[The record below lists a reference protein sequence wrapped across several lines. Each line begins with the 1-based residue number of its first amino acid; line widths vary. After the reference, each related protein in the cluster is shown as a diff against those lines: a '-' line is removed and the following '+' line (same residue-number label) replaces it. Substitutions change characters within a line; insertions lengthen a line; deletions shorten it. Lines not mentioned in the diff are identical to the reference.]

1 MGTEDDGG
9 THVGLPTQRLSSILF
24 SAALQKFQPLWTNV
38 LDAVEA
44 GVPAH
49 VVAEQLFMA
58 TLFHANQAQF
68 VIELD
73 SSESDMRAALRQRVF
88 WPTDLGTV
96 MELVSPLLS
105 VLKENP
111 EHHAAVATDCRI
123 GRKHVLLSVALFF
136 SECKLD
142 LLCIFDANSLIVRIY
157 QLPAATPPNTL
168 RRCQALTESRQR
180 RFPFPSRNRLD
191 LRHRQ

>member
-1 MGTEDDGG
+1 MDNF
-9 THVGLPTQRLSSILF
+9 RSILQPVLTAF
-24 SAALQKFQPLWTNV
+24 KNGMSAI
-38 LDAVEA
+38 DAAEKMFEV
-44 GVPAH
+44 VSMNAH
-49 VVAEQLFMA
+49 MA
-58 TLFHANQAQF
+58 AFE
-68 VIELD
+68 IELD
-73 SSESDMRAALRQRVF
+73 TSESDILRALRQRVLF
-88 WPTDLGTV
+88 PADLDTV
-96 MELVSPLLS
+96 MKLVSPLMAL
-105 VLKENP
+105 LKEDAKHNT
-111 EHHAAVATDCRI
+111 AVAIAVRI